1 MDVFKIFGED
11 DLRALPR
18 GLWGIREPELEYMGR
33 TRPTGQYPVRTPRD
47 SVPSGVS
54 AHFPLSVSFLDF
66 LPLSAP
72 SLPSRDAL
80 LFSAVRAK
88 H

>member
-33 TRPTGQYPVRTPRD
+33 TRPTGQYPVRTLRAIPFRPEYPLTFLFL
-47 SVPSGVS
+47 SLSSIFWPCPTHRCHRAMHFSG
-54 AHFPLSVSFLDF
+54 
-66 LPLSAP
+66 
-72 SLPSRDAL
+72 
-80 LFSAVRAK
+80 VRAK